1 MTDREAELR
10 DLASRVRECDAVAD
24 AWLAK
29 SFTDRLLVVDVRA
42 DATLPADL
50 RRDLAD
56 RDLRGANAVYG
67 EAAEDPSFAGDVGD
81 AERHQFVDVLTRG
94 DHQSYVCE

>member
-10 DLASRVRECDAVAD
+10 DLADRLRRRDAVAD

-29 SFTDRLLVVDVRA
+29 SFTDRLPVVDVRT

-56 RDLRGANAVYG
+56 RDLRG
-67 EAAEDPSFAGDVGD
+67 P
-81 AERHQFVDVLTRG
+81 TR
-94 DHQSYVCE
+94 STAR